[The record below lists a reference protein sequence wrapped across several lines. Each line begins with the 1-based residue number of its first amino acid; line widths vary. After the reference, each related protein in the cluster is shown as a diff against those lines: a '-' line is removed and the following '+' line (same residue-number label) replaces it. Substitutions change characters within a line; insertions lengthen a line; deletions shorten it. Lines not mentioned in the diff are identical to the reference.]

1 MPIKPVSGW
10 SRPIGVLW
18 LSLEKRRKRINQA
31 FIALPGER
39 VCAAPPGLL
48 IHYVYFFFPIIPF
61 KNKKVLTRSH
71 SLITVTP

>member
-1 MPIKPVSGW
+1 SRSRDGADRSASDGYRWRSAESALIKP
-10 SRPIGVLW
+10 
-18 LSLEKRRKRINQA
+18 LSLCQ
-31 FIALPGER
+31 GER

-48 IHYVYFFFPIIPF
+48 IHYVYFFSPIIPF